1 MQYEGNNLRFYIY
14 SFSFSGMKKGV
25 LILVLTLAIFSCKK
39 NRNHPV
45 ANIPFDISINISL
58 PSYSELQGVGGWTYV
73 TGGVKG
79 IIVYRKSY
87 DQFVAFD
94 RQSPADGGLDC
105 ATPLTPDSTNF
116 LQLND
121 ACTGATFSLY
131 DGSPMSNSDFGLRQY
146 QVAWDGNLM
155 VRIYN

>member
-1 MQYEGNNLRFYIY
+1 MKIRF
-14 SFSFSGMKKGV
+14 FLFTA
-25 LILVLTLAIFSCKK
+25 LLLIFSCNK

-45 ANIPFDISINISL
+45 PSIPFDISINISL
-58 PSYSELQGVGGWTYV
+58 PSYSDLQGVGSWAYV
-73 TGGVKG
+73 NGGAKG

-94 RQSPADGGLDC
+94 RQSPADGGAEC

-121 ACTGATFSLY
+121 ICSGATFSLY
-131 DGSPMSNSDFGLRQY
+131 DGSPMAGSDYGLRQY
-146 QVAWDGNLM
+146 QVVWDGNYV

>member
-1 MQYEGNNLRFYIY
+1 MKIRF
-14 SFSFSGMKKGV
+14 FLFAA
-25 LILVLTLAIFSCKK
+25 LLLIFSCNK

-45 ANIPFDISINISL
+45 PSIPFDISINISL
-58 PSYSELQGVGGWTYV
+58 PSYADLQGVGSWTFV
-73 TGGVKG
+73 NGGARG

-94 RQSPADGGLDC
+94 RQSPTEGGADC

-121 ACTGATFSLY
+121 ICSGATFSLY
-131 DGSPMSNSDFGLRQY
+131 DGSPMSGADYGLRQY
-146 QVAWDGNLM
+146 QVVWDGNYV

>member
-1 MQYEGNNLRFYIY
+1 MKIRF
-14 SFSFSGMKKGV
+14 FLFAA
-25 LILVLTLAIFSCKK
+25 LLLIFSCNK

-45 ANIPFDISINISL
+45 PSIPFDISINISL
-58 PSYSELQGVGGWTYV
+58 PSYSDLQGVGSWAYV
-73 TGGVKG
+73 NGGAKG

-94 RQSPADGGLDC
+94 RQSPADGGAEC

-121 ACTGATFSLY
+121 ICSGATFSLY
-131 DGSPMSNSDFGLRQY
+131 DGSPMAGSDYGLRQY
-146 QVAWDGNLM
+146 QVVWDGNYV